1 MSAND
6 PILVKNPHSILAALK
21 ARPRDV
27 MEITLPRDKS
37 DDVWEQI
44 QAVGQRHS
52 IRIQE
57 LSGGS
62 GDRDRG
68 GHPNDHG
75 RGGAGRHGGGGR
87 PQQGSR
93 RDVARGGS
101 PKGGPA
107 MGRESTH
114 GALIKPKAPASVESL
129 FEGIHDQTRGVWLAL
144 DTLQDPQNLGA
155 IFRSAA
161 FFGVRGI
168 VMTSER
174 SAPMTATVY
183 DISSG
188 GVEGVPFAPVI
199 NLQRAFEK
207 AKEAGLWILGTSE
220 HAKEPLKALKADR
233 PWLVVMGNE
242 ENGLRRLT
250 LEACD
255 VTCGIPPVGESV
267 TSLNVSVATGVLL
280 AHLSG

>member
-1 MSAND
+1 VNEKD
-6 PILVKNPHSILAALK
+6 LILVKNPHSILAALK

-27 MEITLPRDKS
+27 TEITLPRDKS

-44 QAVGQRHS
+44 QAVAARNKVRL
-52 IRIQE
+52 IE
-57 LSGGS
+57 AGS
-62 GDRDRG
+62 AG
-68 GHPNDHG
+68 G
-75 RGGAGRHGGGGR
+75 RGGPGITR
-87 PQQGSR
+87 PGGSR
-93 RDVARGGS
+93 RSVREE
-101 PKGGPA
+101 GPRPQA
-107 MGRESTH
+107 QGRESTH
-114 GALIKPKAPASVESL
+114 GAVMRLKEPSSVEAM
-129 FEGIHDQTRGVWLAL
+129 FKDINDQTRGVWLAL

-174 SAPMTATVY
+174 SAPMTPTVY
-183 DISSG
+183 DIASG

-220 HAKEPLKALKADR
+220 HAKDSLRSLKADR

-255 VTCGIPPVGESV
+255 VTCGIPPAGDSV

-280 AHLSG
+280 AHLSGGPNV